1 MKIERIAQP
10 MVNLALTE
18 DWGSG
23 DVTTERV
30 VPGGVSAK
38 GTIFARKEG
47 VLAGLEVARLTFTT
61 AEPSLRFKPL
71 GRDGDSLRPGDAI
84 CAIDGSAR
92 GMLMAERVALNFL
105 QRLSGVATATRR
117 FVEAVKGTGAIILD
131 TRKTTPGLRILE
143 KYAVSVGGGGNHRFG
158 LFDMYLI
165 KDNHLKL
172 AGGIVDAVSRCRAA
186 GDDLPVEVEVSN
198 LEQLKEACA
207 SGADRVM
214 LDNMSEREVRRACEV
229 VRGIADPAGRPKVEV
244 SGGITLDNVREMA
257 LCGVDYISI
266 GAITHSAPAI
276 DMSLEL
282 EA

>member
-1 MKIERIAQP
+1 MKIETIAQP

-30 VPGGVSAK
+30 VPEGSSAR
-38 GTIFARKEG
+38 GTIFAREEG
-47 VLAGLEVARLTFTT
+47 VLAGLEVARLAFTT
-61 AEPSLRFKPL
+61 ADPSIRFEPLR
-71 GRDGDSLRPGDAI
+71 RDRDSLRPGDAI
-84 CAIDGSAR
+84 SSMVGAAR

-105 QRLSGVATATRR
+105 QRLSGIATATRR
-117 FVEAVKGTGAIILD
+117 FVDAVKGTGAIILD
-131 TRKTTPGLRILE
+131 TRKTAPGLRILE

-172 AGGIVDAVSRCRAA
+172 AGGIAEAVAQCRGA
-186 GDDLPVEVEVSN
+186 GDDLPVEVEVSS
-198 LEQLKEACA
+198 LEEVKEACA
-207 SGADRVM
+207 AGVDRVM
-214 LDNMSEREVRRACEV
+214 LDNMSVREVRRACEV
-229 VRGIADPAGRPKVEV
+229 VRGITDPAGRPKVEV

-257 LCGVDYISI
+257 QCGVDYISI
-266 GAITHSAPAI
+266 GAITHSAPAV